1 MAVTRL
7 WARLTRL
14 DRAIVLSLL
23 GLCLVGMLRTRST
36 GPGDWLIVERSGD
49 IVFRARLGSDQSAR
63 LSGPIGETLLIVQDG
78 RVRVESSPCRDK
90 VCIGMGAIR
99 FPGELLACVPNRI
112 LITIPGVRP
121 EGEVGYDLLSR

>member
-78 RVRVESSPCRDK
+78 RARVESSPCRDK
-90 VCIGMGAIR
+90 VCIGMGEIR

>member
-90 VCIGMGAIR
+90 VCIGMGEIR